1 MDKVLYFC
9 ILGSLIILLIG
20 TIISQNTT
28 YQVVTYNNAVL
39 NVPGYELYTR
49 DMKVVHND
57 EAILIKSYKELE

>member
-9 ILGSLIILLIG
+9 VLASLIILLIG
-20 TIISQNTT
+20 NIISQYTT

-39 NVPGYELYTR
+39 NVQGYELYTR